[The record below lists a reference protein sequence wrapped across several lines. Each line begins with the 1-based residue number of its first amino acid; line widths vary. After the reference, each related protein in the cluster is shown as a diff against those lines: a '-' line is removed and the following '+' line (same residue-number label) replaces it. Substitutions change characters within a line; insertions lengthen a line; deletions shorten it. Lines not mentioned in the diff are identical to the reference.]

1 MIGDEQLRTLLAYD
15 GPNRVLSLYL
25 NTDLAHHPKEGV
37 LLRFR
42 QSVKDVADQA
52 AADIAR
58 LERYINLDYDWQA
71 RGLAMFVAGDR
82 LWQIQALPVAV
93 DTWASY
99 GPRPDVRGL
108 VDVYDRLGRFAVALV
123 DRQNVRL
130 FGIAWGEIHAET
142 EAFGEEI
149 KRHKQGGW
157 AAARYQRHEDNLAL
171 HNLKQAVELIEAFRA
186 ERGHERLILAGSAEV
201 LAQVRDLLPR
211 PLQDMVIGE
220 LTADVQINAND
231 LREAAM
237 QLAARWDAGEED
249 TLVRQA
255 VTAAA
260 KGGAGATG
268 LADTLYSLHQGAVRI
283 LLVDEGYHAAGYV
296 CDDCGY
302 VGTENVAVCP
312 FCHHEAVHATPD
324 VVNLALFKALQTGA
338 EVNIVRDNAHLRE
351 AGGIAA
357 LNRY

>member
-71 RGLAMFVAGDR
+71 RGLAMFAAGDR

-171 HNLKQAVELIEAFRA
+171 HNLKQAVELIEAFCA
-186 ERGHERLILAGSAEV
+186 EDRKS
-201 LAQVRDLLPR
+201 
-211 PLQDMVIGE
+211 
-220 LTADVQINAND
+220 
-231 LREAAM
+231 
-237 QLAARWDAGEED
+237 
-249 TLVRQA
+249 
-255 VTAAA
+255 
-260 KGGAGATG
+260 
-268 LADTLYSLHQGAVRI
+268 
-283 LLVDEGYHAAGYV
+283 
-296 CDDCGY
+296 
-302 VGTENVAVCP
+302 
-312 FCHHEAVHATPD
+312 
-324 VVNLALFKALQTGA
+324 VV
-338 EVNIVRDNAHLRE
+338 
-351 AGGIAA
+351 
-357 LNRY
+357 